1 MFDDLLELLRFLF
14 YFLLFL
20 FALMCLPFV
29 VAHVAEHWDA
39 PEYPHSGFSPE
50 CPEWEAPENTL
61 PPTHEFATCHTRGAF

>member
-29 VAHVAEHWDA
+29 VAHVAENWDA
-39 PEYPHSGFSPE
+39 PAYPHSGFSPE
-50 CPEWEAPENTL
+50 CPAWEAPENTL
-61 PPTHEFATCHTRGAF
+61 PPTHEFATCRPHGAF